1 MGGYMKAVSKHPKT
15 THFSPEK
22 KPIVVFGESS
32 KKLRPI
38 GVLAGK
44 ISVPTEEE
52 FSKYD
57 LKIQAMSGGKNK

>member
-1 MGGYMKAVSKHPKT
+1 MKSYMKTVSKHPKI

-22 KPIVVFGESS
+22 KPIRVFGESS

-38 GVLAGK
+38 GTLAGK
-44 ISVPTEEE
+44 MSVPTEEE

-57 LKIQAMSGGKNK
+57 LEIQAIFGGEDK